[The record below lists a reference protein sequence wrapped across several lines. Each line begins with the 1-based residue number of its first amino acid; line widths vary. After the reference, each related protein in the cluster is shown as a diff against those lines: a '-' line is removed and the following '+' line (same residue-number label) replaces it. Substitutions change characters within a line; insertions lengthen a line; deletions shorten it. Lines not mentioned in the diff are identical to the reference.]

1 MRRTIVLVCRLALG
15 AVFLYA
21 AATKVPDMATFAQ
34 DLANFRLLP
43 PALVPYAASIV
54 VGIEVV
60 AGLALVMGFG
70 ARAAALV
77 AAGMLIVFIG
87 ALSQALLRGI
97 DLRCGCFSGQENAT
111 WGTVL
116 RDVALLL
123 PALAV
128 VSQAQES
135 NGRMHPRIGARSS
148 EPRARRSASSR
159 SDLQRGSSTTK
170 Y

>member
-1 MRRTIVLVCRLALG
+1 MRRNVVLVCRLALG
-15 AVFLYA
+15 AIFLYA
-21 AATKVPDMATFAQ
+21 AATKVPDVATFAQ
-34 DLANFRLLP
+34 DIANFRLLP
-43 PALVPYAASIV
+43 PALVPYAASVV

-60 AGLALVMGFG
+60 AGLALVTGFG

-77 AAGMLIVFIG
+77 ATGMLVVFIV

-116 RDVALLL
+116 RDVAMLL

-128 VSQAQES
+128 ASPVKDS
-135 NGRMHPRIGARSS
+135 NGRKHPRIGACAPEARAASVRSG
-148 EPRARRSASSR
+148 
-159 SDLQRGSSTTK
+159 LQRGSSTTK

>member
-1 MRRTIVLVCRLALG
+1 MRRSVVLVCRLALG
-15 AVFLYA
+15 ATFLYA
-21 AATKVPDMATFAQ
+21 AASKVPDMATFAQ

-60 AGLALVMGFG
+60 AGLALVTGFG
-70 ARAAALV
+70 ARAGALV
-77 AAGMLIVFIG
+77 AASMLVVFIG

-116 RDVALLL
+116 RDVAMLL

-128 VSQAQES
+128 VSPAQDS
-135 NGRMHPRIGARSS
+135 NSRKHPRIGARAP
-148 EPRARRSASSR
+148 EARARRAASGR

>member
-1 MRRTIVLVCRLALG
+1 MRRTVVLVCRAALG

-21 AATKVPDMATFAQ
+21 AATKVSDMATFAQ

-43 PALVPYAASIV
+43 STLVPYAASVV

-60 AGLALVMGFG
+60 VGLALVTGLS
-70 ARAAALV
+70 ARAAALL
-77 AAGMLIVFIG
+77 AAAMLVVFIG

-97 DLRCGCFSGQENAT
+97 DLRCGCFGGEENAT

-116 RDVALLL
+116 RDVAMLL

-128 VSQAQES
+128 VWLAQDS
-135 NGRMHPRIGARSS
+135 GIRQPSAR
-148 EPRARRSASSR
+148 PTR
-159 SDLQRGSSTTK
+159 T
-170 Y
+170 

>member
-77 AAGMLIVFIG
+77 AAGMLVIFIG

-116 RDVALLL
+116 RDLAMLV

-128 VSQAQES
+128 VSSARDS
-135 NGRMHPRIGARSS
+135 SGGKHPRIAT
-148 EPRARRSASSR
+148 EARRAASGR
-159 SDLQRGSSTTK
+159 SDFQRGSSATK

>member
-1 MRRTIVLVCRLALG
+1 MKRNVVLVCRLALG
-15 AVFLYA
+15 AAFLYA
-21 AATKVPDMATFAQ
+21 AASKVPDMATFAQ

-43 PALVPYAASIV
+43 PALVSYAASIV
-54 VGIEVV
+54 VGVEVV
-60 AGLALVMGFG
+60 AGLALVTGFG

-77 AAGMLIVFIG
+77 AASMLVVFIG

-116 RDVALLL
+116 RDVVMLL

-128 VSQAQES
+128 MSPAQDPNS
-135 NGRMHPRIGARSS
+135 RKHPRLGARAP
-148 EPRARRSASSR
+148 EARARRAASGR
-159 SDLQRGSSTTK
+159 SDLQRGSGTTK